1 MNYVQTLI
9 EQIMM
14 MFLIIG
20 IGVFLEKKKYFTN
33 QFIKELG
40 DFLFGILAPINV
52 LSSFMITYTPEKG
65 KQFLLAFIVSIMVYI
80 LAIFISNILFVREK
94 YAIEHYATIISNCGF
109 IGLPIVKQ
117 IFGEEAG
124 IYAVA
129 FIVCNICIQMTYGKY
144 VMSNDKKDIA
154 IKSIAKNNSVIA
166 SVVGMLYF
174 FLRIPIITPVKA
186 CLSSLSGTV
195 APISCLLIG
204 VNLANTNV
212 KSFFSDKSSFL
223 SIAIRQLLIP
233 FIVIIIMKFLSNDM
247 YVMKLTLTITAA
259 SPAASGTSV
268 FARKYNMDYEM
279 ASRLVCVGTLLLI
292 ITMPIITSLATLI
305 W

>member
-9 EQIMM
+9 NQILM

-20 IGVFLEKKKYFTN
+20 IGIFLEKKKYFSN

-40 DFLFGILAPINV
+40 DFLFTILAPLNV
-52 LSSFMITYTPEKG
+52 LSSFMIEYTPERG
-65 KQFLLAFIVSIMVYI
+65 KQFLIAFAVSIMIYVLSI
-80 LAIFISNILFVREK
+80 FLANIIFKIDK
-94 YAIEHYATIISNCGF
+94 HAIEHYATIISNCGF

-117 IFGEEAG
+117 VCGEEAG

-144 VMSNDKKDIA
+144 VMSKDKNDIS
-154 IKSIAKNNSVIA
+154 IKTIISSSSVIA
-166 SVVGMLYF
+166 SVVGILYF
-174 FLRIPIITPVKA
+174 FFRIPIITPVKA

-204 VNLANTNV
+204 VNLANTNI
-212 KSFFSDKSSFL
+212 KSFLTDKTSFI
-223 SIAIRQLLIP
+223 SIAIRQLLVP
-233 FIVIIIMKFLSNDM
+233 FVVIIIMKFLSNDM
-247 YVMKLTLTITAA
+247 YVMKLALTIISA

-292 ITMPIITSLATLI
+292 VTMPIITSIATLI